1 MVIQLFTIAITYT
14 ISLGIGLAINVIFQN
29 HHNHQ
34 IERMS

>member
-14 ISLGIGLAINVIFQN
+14 ISLGIGLLINVMFQN

-34 IERMS
+34 IERLT